1 MTSDLGTVSAAAS
14 GARRLTSPRWAMP
27 SPEVRTLLRP
37 AGPIVLFWASSILL
51 GWRRISGILQWVKG
65 FNHPLEAVEKV
76 GIGDDV
82 GNMKVLA
89 PNEIEI
95 ALLSFIELAIT
106 HE

>member
-1 MTSDLGTVSAAAS
+1 MGT
-14 GARRLTSPRWAMP
+14 
-27 SPEVRTLLRP
+27 
-37 AGPIVLFWASSILL
+37 
-51 GWRRISGILQWVKG
+51 LQWAKG

-82 GNMKVLA
+82 GNMRVLA

-95 ALLSFIELAIT
+95 ALLGFIELAIT